1 VVAGLAWL
9 IPVLLRPPVPL
20 SAGGPVLM
28 VLAATATAVMIAA
41 RRDKDPYV
49 AGPAA
54 GLIATLTITVSTQ
67 GLLQLFPGHVP
78 PIVNSVVPPGTSA
91 ADILANNEIE
101 ANDPYMAVTI
111 VGFLL
116 AIAMAIVLIRRYSV
130 QPKGSTTAGATA
142 IALADPSG
150 PASRG

>member
-1 VVAGLAWL
+1 MAGL
-9 IPVLLRPPVPL
+9 
-20 SAGGPVLM
+20 S
-28 VLAATATAVMIAA
+28 
-41 RRDKDPYV
+41 
-49 AGPAA
+49 A

-130 QPKGSTTAGATA
+130 QSKANACATA

-150 PASRG
+150 PASRRNAMSWCRTRWLR